1 MTEHESVKSCTNL
14 SKKARAMG
22 YSYVWPGFKPSI
34 SPPVL
39 WTKPAAFESQHG
51 MTFCPCTVLDALSFV
66 AYNATQL
73 EKKNKHSH
81 YHGCRHVSDD
91 IGDIKY

>member
-1 MTEHESVKSCTNL
+1 MKVSNRALTLVRLELWATATYGPAL
-14 SKKARAMG
+14 SRR
-22 YSYVWPGFKPSI
+22 ST
-34 SPPVL
+34 PVL

-81 YHGCRHVSDD
+81 HHGCRHVSDD